1 LTKNRSYGT
10 VGLFQ
15 EIILTHHAPKARN
28 TKIMKNNLVSN
39 QYRAGQIALML
50 TIAGSLMARA
60 DYTQEELNKHVGAA
74 AAIYSSLQ
82 TKPDTAFPQSV
93 TSNAKGV
100 LIISRWSGAVG
111 IGGTGGW
118 AVGMEKQGG
127 KYSAPA
133 FYSIGGGSIG
143 LQLGGGK
150 TETVA
155 FLMSDKALQTL
166 TDSKFVWS
174 GNVRAVAGPKSTSD
188 STVDN
193 TADVILYQQASGLDA
208 GATVAATSLS
218 VDNASNRT
226 FYSNVTITPE
236 DIFSGKATVPEAS
249 KPLCAVVNTSK

>member
-1 LTKNRSYGT
+1 MKIIFNSNRN
-10 VGLFQ
+10 
-15 EIILTHHAPKARN
+15 HA
-28 TKIMKNNLVSN
+28 L
-39 QYRAGQIALML
+39 QIAL
-50 TIAGSLMARA
+50 IAALAGPLAARA
-60 DYTQEELNKHVGAA
+60 DYTQEELNKHVGEA

-82 TKPDTAFPQSV
+82 TKPDATFPQWV
-93 TSNAKGV
+93 TSTAKGV
-100 LIISRWSGAVG
+100 LIISRWSGAAG

-118 AVGMEKQGG
+118 AVGLEKQDG
-127 KYSAPA
+127 KYSSPA
-133 FYSIGGGSIG
+133 FYSLGGASIG

-174 GNVRAVAGPKSTSD
+174 GNVRAVAGPKSSSD

-218 VDNASNRT
+218 VDNPSNRV

-236 DIFSGKATVPEAS
+236 DIFKGKATAPEAS
-249 KPLCAVVNTSK
+249 KPLCAVVNASK